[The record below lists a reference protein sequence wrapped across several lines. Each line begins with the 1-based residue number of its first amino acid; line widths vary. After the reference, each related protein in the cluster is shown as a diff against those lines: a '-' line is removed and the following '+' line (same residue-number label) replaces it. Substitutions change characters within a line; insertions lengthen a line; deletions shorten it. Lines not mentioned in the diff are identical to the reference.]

1 MAVIQMMNLIRNL
14 LRGKLC
20 NPIFIMMTNNKEE
33 RDKEIVHDVL
43 FLQLLLINIL
53 HVVNF
58 HRTFNKKGAKNKN
71 KTKGDSDIWIAVVQ
85 MMSLNKNLLCGKL
98 CNSMF
103 LIMTIKKGER

>member
-1 MAVIQMMNLIRNL
+1 MIVIQMMNLIRNL

-33 RDKEIVHDVL
+33 RDKEIVHEVFL

-71 KTKGDSDIWIAVVQ
+71 KTKGDSDTDSSGANDESEQ
-85 MMSLNKNLLCGKL
+85 KSAL
-98 CNSMF
+98 
-103 LIMTIKKGER
+103 R